1 MAVATWVGG
10 DGTGSEQTDYGRAA
24 NWSGGVVPDSDDHVI
39 VANTG
44 HNCKLDTNRDA
55 ASLTINSSATIDGSG
70 GKLSI
75 KSEGN

>member
-24 NWSGGVVPDSDDHVI
+24 NWSGGVVPDADDHVI

-44 HNCKLDTNRDA
+44 HNCKLDANREA
-55 ASLTINSSATIDGSG
+55 ASLTVNSGLVGFMPLA
-70 GKLSI
+70 
-75 KSEGN
+75 